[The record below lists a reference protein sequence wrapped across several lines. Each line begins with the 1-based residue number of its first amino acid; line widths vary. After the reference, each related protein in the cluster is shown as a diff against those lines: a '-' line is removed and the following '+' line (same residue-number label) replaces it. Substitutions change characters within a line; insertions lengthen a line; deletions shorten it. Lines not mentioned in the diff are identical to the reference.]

1 MDNETRNMTRMAIY
15 VAAGGYL
22 IYLAYKL
29 FSTIQ
34 QSEGLSHVLGLVAM
48 AVFALGGVGMIVFGL
63 RQLFLMAK
71 NGASEFEKQQDGQ
84 EKDLPEDGDEKKSE
98 K

>member
-22 IYLAYKL
+22 LYLAYKL
-29 FSTIQ
+29 YSTMP
-34 QSEGLSHVLGLVAM
+34 QSEGFSHTLGLAAM
-48 AVFALGGVGMIVFGL
+48 AVFAIGGVGMVVFGI
-63 RQLFLMAK
+63 RQLIALAK
-71 NGASEFEKQQDGQ
+71 NGVSEFDKQPDQAEQ
-84 EKDLPEDGDEKKSE
+84 DLPENDSQEDEE

>member
-22 IYLAYKL
+22 LYLAYKL
-29 FSTIQ
+29 YSSMAQ
-34 QSEGLSHVLGLVAM
+34 AEGLSHTLGLAAM
-48 AVFALGGVGMIVFGL
+48 AIFALGGVGMIVFGL
-63 RQLFLMAK
+63 RQLFLLAK
-71 NGASEFEKQQDGQ
+71 NGASEFEKQQDPIEQ
-84 EKDLPEDGDEKKSE
+84 ELPEHDSQEDEE